1 MKLGYWKR
9 KKRKKKKKRKKE
21 KNLQGV
27 GVDTGVFIAWM
38 MMTWHIEVARGV
50 GLACDVT

>member
-1 MKLGYWKR
+1 MKLGYRKG
-9 KKRKKKKKRKKE
+9 KKRKKKKKTCE
-21 KNLQGV
+21 GV
-27 GVDTGVFIAWM
+27 GVDVGVYIAWM